1 MKTTLLA
8 FLSLFAASALVQ
20 ASPIG
25 PQHKNG
31 IQEIRRRQPAKHLI
45 QTSGDSQPKWL
56 SESEILGL
64 IQKRIKFMD
73 ITNHQDLDKNV
84 FKALATSIPTEPK
97 YQSEVKPVIDKLDT
111 SVMKTNLEG
120 FIKFNN
126 RYYKSTTGAE
136 SSKWLLQQV
145 TAAANGASNV
155 SVKAFTHRWSQSS
168 VIARFEGSDSSLSN
182 QVVIV
187 GAHQDSINQNNPTSG
202 RAPGADDD
210 GSGSITILET
220 FRSLVQ
226 NNFKPERP
234 VEFHWYSAEEAGL
247 LGSQDI
253 ASAYQSKNIEV
264 VGMLQNDMTGYIGE
278 NGEVVGVVTDYV
290 DSQLTDFIRKLVK
303 TYLSIPSK
311 DTKCGYACSDHGS
324 WTKAGYPSAFAIESL
339 FDDSNQYIHSEEDTI
354 EKVSFDHMKEFS
366 KLAAG
371 FAVELSHK

>member
-1 MKTTLLA
+1 MKATLLA
-8 FLSLFAASALVQ
+8 FLSLFAASAIVQ
-20 ASPIG
+20 ASPISSQRG
-25 PQHKNG
+25 NG
-31 IQEIRRRQPAKHLI
+31 IRDIRRRQPPKHLI
-45 QTSGDSQPKWL
+45 QTSADSEPKWL
-56 SESEILGL
+56 SESDILGL
-64 IQKRIKFMD
+64 IQKKIKFMD
-73 ITNHQDLDKNV
+73 ITHHQDLDKNV
-84 FKALATSIPTEPK
+84 IKSYASAIPTEPK
-97 YQSEVKPVIDKLDT
+97 YQSEVKPVIDALDT
-111 SVMKTNLEG
+111 NNMKTNLEG

-145 TAAANGASNV
+145 TAAAKGSNV
-155 SVKAFTHRWSQSS
+155 TVKAFTHRWAQSS
-168 VIARFEGSDSSLSN
+168 VIARFEGSDPSLSN
-182 QVVIV
+182 QVVVI

-210 GSGSITILET
+210 GSGTVTILET

-234 VEFHWYSAEEAGL
+234 VEFQWYAAEEAGL

-253 ASAYQSKNIEV
+253 ASAYQSKGIEV
-264 VGMLQNDMTGYIGE
+264 VGMLQNDMTGYIGD
-278 NGEVVGVVTDYV
+278 NGQVVGVVTDFV
-290 DSQLTDFIRKLVK
+290 DDQLTGFVKKLVE
-303 TYLSIPSK
+303 TYLSIPYK
-311 DTKCGYACSDHGS
+311 ETQCGYGCSDHAS
-324 WTKAGYPSAFAIESL
+324 FTKAGYPSAFTIESL